1 MGSDHS
7 FMTLSRPLFARST
20 ASLPMAA
27 SMMFLR
33 RNGDNE
39 FAHASPNILLWGVC
53 IDGVEGVEQIY
64 GARALIPSDHRSQ
77 GGGTIS

>member
-1 MGSDHS
+1 
-7 FMTLSRPLFARST
+7 
-20 ASLPMAA
+20 
-27 SMMFLR
+27 MMFLR